1 MRGELYHIVDILG
14 TGQILET
21 STVQNMQLWTVQ
33 QGVLLQFFSVQIFP
47 VQSNAGNLT
56 IEVGGVIINTLCC
69 VAAGSVEGL
78 FKLPLFH
85 LAAPVG
91 LRNNL
96 HHMEELIYRF
106 PLPFRASG
114 IELRK
119 GRPHKSALGR
129 QIPRKAQRP
138 HPTAVSIQVQLGR
151 KGIFWIFR
159 R

>member
-56 IEVGGVIINTLCC
+56 IEVGSVIINALCC

-91 LRNNL
+91 L
-96 HHMEELIYRF
+96 
-106 PLPFRASG
+106 
-114 IELRK
+114 
-119 GRPHKSALGR
+119 
-129 QIPRKAQRP
+129 
-138 HPTAVSIQVQLGR
+138 
-151 KGIFWIFR
+151 
-159 R
+159 